1 LKENLSVKSVPD
13 EVKYRMLDEI
23 ARDKSL
29 QEEVLAIEY
38 YPDWQQVQ
46 VNFLYFIEGINEFII
61 IILSSTK
68 TKLC

>member
-1 LKENLSVKSVPD
+1 VPD